1 MLILLGSALRELY
14 VLFTSRSTRKAEA
27 ILAHFVSKTI
37 ITRKKNQKK
46 TTF

>member
-1 MLILLGSALRELY
+1 MLTLLESALKELY

-37 ITRKKNQKK
+37 ITRKKNKKKK
-46 TTF
+46 TF